1 METLTA
7 DLGVK
12 QVPSYMAIPG
22 TPNIYPKV
30 EELTF
35 RTYVTSEDQARRLL
49 IGIQALVNAIGAEP
63 IIQVVSAI
71 EKNPSLLSKAMSYLP
86 TLMKFV

>member
-1 METLTA
+1 METFTA

-12 QVPSYMAIPG
+12 QVPAALAIDG
-22 TPNIYPKV
+22 TYPKV

-35 RTYVTSEDQARRLL
+35 RTYVTSEAQARKLL
-49 IGIQALVNAIGAEP
+49 VGVQALVNAVGAEP

-86 TLMKFV
+86 TIMKFV

>member
-1 METLTA
+1 METFTA
-7 DLGVK
+7 DLGIK
-12 QVPSYMAIPG
+12 QIPAQQVNMG
-22 TPNIYPKV
+22 TLNIYPKV

-35 RTYVTSEDQARRLL
+35 RTYVTSEEQARKLL
-49 IGIQALVNAIGAEP
+49 VGIQALVNAIGAEP

>member
-1 METLTA
+1 MDTFTA

-12 QVPSYMAIPG
+12 QVPMSMTIDG
-22 TPNIYPKV
+22 IYPKV

-35 RTYVTSEDQARRLL
+35 RTYVTNEDQARKLL

-71 EKNPSLLSKAMSYLP
+71 EKNPNLLSKAMSYLP